1 MCSLNVRRFC
11 EEWRIWIR
19 PLLILTYV
27 IFAIIVVPLLIV
39 NSVKDGF
46 SRRDQLILIG
56 GLFVLSA
63 VPVSIWHI
71 IQHVIHFTKPIL
83 QKHIIRILWM
93 VPIYALNA
101 WIGLFFPAHSIYVDS
116 LRECYEAYVIYNFMV
131 YLLHYLNLGMDLE
144 ATMEYKPQVYHF
156 FPLCCMR
163 PWVMGREFIHNC
175 KHGILQYTVVRPI
188 TTFISVICELC
199 GVYGEGEFAGNV
211 AFPYIIVIN
220 NISQFVAMYCLVLFY
235 RANKEDLKPMKPL
248 PKFLCIKAVVF
259 FSFFQGVL
267 LNMLVYYGVIEKMF
281 GQQLG
286 DANLLQNFLICIEM
300 FLAAIA
306 HIYSFPHHPFH
317 INSPQYWNNPNHSW
331 CRAFLSMMDISDMQE
346 DVTEHFGVFS
356 SSISR
361 RFHGRS
367 AYQPLARGPRRLSN
381 ESDNLINKRLDQQLP
396 TSSSQ
401 AGNRGQGQ
409 GQGKY
414 STYGA
419 TSSRLIVPVNVC
431 IEERSQQL
439 NKVTEARTPSRFP
452 LAGGG
457 EAVGGIGGGD
467 NNFQQQQLHLP
478 GASNFTGIAL
488 QNTNVTSK
496 AAAARQRDSQHLRER
511 GGGGAGGMGGGDYQ
525 QLQFLGGVGPPQS
538 GSSFLQARAAAAA
551 VAAPIPDSND
561 DYALLM
567 GAGAGR

>member
-1 MCSLNVRRFC
+1 MCGLDVRRFC
-11 EEWRIWIR
+11 EDWRIWIR
-19 PLLILTYV
+19 PLLIVTYG

-46 SRRDQLILIG
+46 QRNDQLILIG
-56 GLFVLSA
+56 GLFVLAA

-101 WIGLFFPAHSIYVDS
+101 WIGLFFPKHSIYVDS

-131 YLLHYLNLGMDLE
+131 YLLNYLNLNMDLE
-144 ATMEYKPQVYHF
+144 ATMEYKPQVQHF

-211 AFPYIIVIN
+211 AFPYIVVVN

-235 RANKEDLKPMKPL
+235 RANKEDLKPMKPI

-267 LNMLVYYGVIEKMF
+267 LNVLVYYNIIKDIF
-281 GQQLG
+281 GSDVG
-286 DANLLQNFLICIEM
+286 DTNLASLLQNFLICIEM
-300 FLAAIA
+300 FIAAVA

-346 DVTEHFGVFS
+346 DVTEHLGVVS
-356 SSISR
+356 SSLSR
-361 RFHGRS
+361 RFQGRS
-367 AYQPLARGPRRLSN
+367 TYQPLARSPRRSSS
-381 ESDNLINKRLDQQLP
+381 ESEYLISKRQDQQLSG
-396 TSSSQ
+396 SSSQ
-401 AGNRGQGQ
+401 SGLPPDDMI
-409 GQGKY
+409 
-414 STYGA
+414 
-419 TSSRLIVPVNVC
+419 TSSN
-431 IEERSQQL
+431 S
-439 NKVTEARTPSRFP
+439 
-452 LAGGG
+452 
-457 EAVGGIGGGD
+457 
-467 NNFQQQQLHLP
+467 NNYQQQQLHLP
-478 GASNFTGIAL
+478 GAAGTQPSMT
-488 QNTNVTSK
+488 
-496 AAAARQRDSQHLRER
+496 RQRETLHLRER
-511 GGGGAGGMGGGDYQ
+511 ERERERDLGAGVVGGN
-525 QLQFLGGVGPPQS
+525 
-538 GSSFLQARAAAAA
+538 SSFLRLAPGAGAASA
-551 VAAPIPDSND
+551 AAPIPESND
-561 DYALLM
+561 DYAMLLGG
-567 GAGAGR
+567 GAGSNQTASEWSNSTGGDDDGDGDGDDDDDDDADEDDDGDGDDGAGGGQPVVVIASTTRRRRDREYIT

>member
-1 MCSLNVRRFC
+1 MCGMYVRRFC

-19 PLLILTYV
+19 PLLIVTYA
-27 IFAIIVVPLLIV
+27 IFAIIVLPLLIV

-46 SRRDQLILIG
+46 QRNDQLILIG

-101 WIGLFFPAHSIYVDS
+101 WIGLFFPKHSIYVDS

-131 YLLHYLNLGMDLE
+131 YLLNYLNLSEDLE
-144 ATMEYKPQVYHF
+144 ATMVYKPQVAHF

-199 GVYGEGEFAGNV
+199 GVYGEGEFAGTV
-211 AFPYIIVIN
+211 AFPYIVVVN

-235 RANKEDLKPMKPL
+235 RANKEDLKPMKPI

-267 LNMLVYYGVIEKMF
+267 LNVLVYYKIIKDIF
-281 GQQLG
+281 GSDVG
-286 DANLLQNFLICIEM
+286 DTNLASLLQNFLICIEM
-300 FLAAIA
+300 FIAAVA

-346 DVTEHFGVFS
+346 DVTEHLGVVGS
-356 SSISR
+356 TLSR
-361 RFHGRS
+361 RFQGRS
-367 AYQPLARGPRRLSN
+367 TYQPLARSPRRSSS
-381 ESDNLINKRLDQQLP
+381 ESEYLISKRQDQQQQLSGP
-396 TSSSQ
+396 SSQ
-401 AGNRGQGQ
+401 SAGIADDSN
-409 GQGKY
+409 
-414 STYGA
+414 
-419 TSSRLIVPVNVC
+419 SSN
-431 IEERSQQL
+431 S
-439 NKVTEARTPSRFP
+439 
-452 LAGGG
+452 
-457 EAVGGIGGGD
+457 
-467 NNFQQQQLHLP
+467 NNYQQQQLH
-478 GASNFTGIAL
+478 ATGS
-488 QNTNVTSK
+488 QPS
-496 AAAARQRDSQHLRER
+496 ARQRDTLYLRER
-511 GGGGAGGMGGGDYQ
+511 EREP
-525 QLQFLGGVGPPQS
+525 GVG
-538 GSSFLQARAAAAA
+538 GNFLRLAPGASA
-551 VAAPIPDSND
+551 AAPIPESND
-561 DYALLM
+561 DYALLL
-567 GAGAGR
+567 GAGAGSNQTASEWSNSTGGDDDDDDDEDEDNDGGEDDGEGQPVVVVSTTTRRRRDREYIT

>member
-1 MCSLNVRRFC
+1 MCGLDLRRFC
-11 EEWRIWIR
+11 EDWRIWIR
-19 PLLILTYV
+19 PLLIVTYG

-46 SRRDQLILIG
+46 QRNDQLILIG
-56 GLFVLSA
+56 GLFVLAA

-101 WIGLFFPAHSIYVDS
+101 WIGLFFPKHSIYVDS

-131 YLLHYLNLGMDLE
+131 YLLNYLNLNMDLE
-144 ATMEYKPQVYHF
+144 ATMEYKPQVQHF

-211 AFPYIIVIN
+211 AFPYIVVVN

-235 RANKEDLKPMKPL
+235 RANKEDLKPMKPI

-267 LNMLVYYGVIEKMF
+267 LNVLVYYNIIKDIF
-281 GQQLG
+281 GSDVG
-286 DANLLQNFLICIEM
+286 DTNLASLLQNFLICIEM
-300 FLAAIA
+300 FIAAVA

-317 INSPQYWNNPNHSW
+317 INSPQYWNNPNHNW

-346 DVTEHFGVFS
+346 DVTEHLGVVS
-356 SSISR
+356 SSLSR
-361 RFHGRS
+361 RFQGRS
-367 AYQPLARGPRRLSN
+367 TYQPLARSPRRSSS
-381 ESDNLINKRLDQQLP
+381 ESEYLISKRQDQQMSG
-396 TSSSQ
+396 SSSQ
-401 AGNRGQGQ
+401 SGNMV
-409 GQGKY
+409 
-414 STYGA
+414 TYGA
-419 TSSRLIVPVNVC
+419 TSNS
-431 IEERSQQL
+431 
-439 NKVTEARTPSRFP
+439 
-452 LAGGG
+452 
-457 EAVGGIGGGD
+457 
-467 NNFQQQQLHLP
+467 NNYQQQQLHLP
-478 GASNFTGIAL
+478 GAAGTQPST
-488 QNTNVTSK
+488 
-496 AAAARQRDSQHLRER
+496 RQRETLHLRER
-511 GGGGAGGMGGGDYQ
+511 ERDRDLGAGGAGGN
-525 QLQFLGGVGPPQS
+525 
-538 GSSFLQARAAAAA
+538 SSFLRLAPGAGAASA
-551 VAAPIPDSND
+551 AAPIPESND
-561 DYALLM
+561 DYALLLGG
-567 GAGAGR
+567 GAGSNQTASEWSNSTGGDDDGDDDDNDNADEDDDGDDDDGAGGGQPVVVFASTTRRRRDREYIT

>member
-1 MCSLNVRRFC
+1 MCGMDVRRFC
-11 EEWRIWIR
+11 EDWRIWIR
-19 PLLILTYV
+19 PLLIVTYV

-46 SRRDQLILIG
+46 QRNDQLILIG

-101 WIGLFFPAHSIYVDS
+101 WIGLFFPKHSIYVDS

-131 YLLHYLNLGMDLE
+131 YLLNYLNLNMDLE
-144 ATMEYKPQVYHF
+144 ATMEYKPQVPHF

-163 PWVMGREFIHNC
+163 PWIMGREFIHNC

-211 AFPYIIVIN
+211 AFPYIVVVN

-235 RANKEDLKPMKPL
+235 RANKEDLKPMKPI

-267 LNMLVYYGVIEKMF
+267 LNVLVYYNIIKDIF
-281 GQQLG
+281 GSDVG
-286 DANLLQNFLICIEM
+286 DTNLASLLQNFLICIEM
-300 FLAAIA
+300 FIAAVA

-346 DVTEHFGVFS
+346 DVTEHLGVVGS
-356 SSISR
+356 TLSR
-361 RFHGRS
+361 RFQGRS
-367 AYQPLARGPRRLSN
+367 TYQPLARSPRRSSS
-381 ESDNLINKRLDQQLP
+381 ESEYLISKRQDQQQQQ
-396 TSSSQ
+396 SGNSSQ
-401 AGNRGQGQ
+401 SAGIADDSN
-409 GQGKY
+409 
-414 STYGA
+414 
-419 TSSRLIVPVNVC
+419 SSN
-431 IEERSQQL
+431 S
-439 NKVTEARTPSRFP
+439 NHY
-452 LAGGG
+452 
-457 EAVGGIGGGD
+457 
-467 NNFQQQQLHLP
+467 QQQQLHV
-478 GASNFTGIAL
+478 TGS
-488 QNTNVTSK
+488 QPST
-496 AAAARQRDSQHLRER
+496 RQRDTLHLRER
-511 GGGGAGGMGGGDYQ
+511 ERETGAAGNFVRLAPGA
-525 QLQFLGGVGPPQS
+525 S
-538 GSSFLQARAAAAA
+538 A
-551 VAAPIPDSND
+551 AAPIPESND
-561 DYALLM
+561 DYALLLGT
-567 GAGAGR
+567 GAGSNQTASEWSNSTGGDDDDDEDDDGNGDGDDDDGGEQPVVVVATTTRRRRDREYIT

>member
-1 MCSLNVRRFC
+1 MCRLDIRHFC
-11 EEWRIWIR
+11 EDWRIWIR
-19 PLLILTYV
+19 PLLIVTYG

-46 SRRDQLILIG
+46 QRNDQLILIG

-101 WIGLFFPAHSIYVDS
+101 WIGLFFPKHSIYVDS
-116 LRECYEAYVIYNFMV
+116 FRECYEAYVIYNFMV
-131 YLLHYLNLGMDLE
+131 YLLNYLNLNMDLE
-144 ATMEYKPQVYHF
+144 ITMEYKPQVNHF

-163 PWVMGREFIHNC
+163 PWIMGREFIHNC

-188 TTFISVICELC
+188 TTFIAVICELC

-211 AFPYIIVIN
+211 AFPYIVVVN

-235 RANKEDLKPMKPL
+235 RANKEDLKPMKPI

-267 LNMLVYYGVIEKMF
+267 LNVLVYYGIIKDIF
-281 GQQLG
+281 GSDVG
-286 DANLLQNFLICIEM
+286 DTNLASMLQNFLICIEM
-300 FLAAIA
+300 FVAAVA

-346 DVTEHFGVFS
+346 DVTEHLGVVGS
-356 SSISR
+356 TLSR
-361 RFHGRS
+361 RFQGRS
-367 AYQPLARGPRRLSN
+367 TYQPLARGPRRSSS
-381 ESDNLINKRLDQQLP
+381 ESEYLISKRQDQQLSGG
-396 TSSSQ
+396 SSTQS
-401 AGNRGQGQ
+401 GNM
-409 GQGKY
+409 
-414 STYGA
+414 YGA
-419 TSSRLIVPVNVC
+419 TSSRLIVPIDVG
-431 IEERSQQL
+431 QL
-439 NKVTEARTPSRFP
+439 NSLNTEPNQTHAHSQFP
-452 LAGGG
+452 IAGAAG
-457 EAVGGIGGGD
+457 AGD
-467 NNFQQQQLHLP
+467 SSNSNNYQQQQLHLP
-478 GASNFTGIAL
+478 GARS
-488 QNTNVTSK
+488 QPSP
-496 AAAARQRDSQHLRER
+496 RQRETQHLRER
-511 GGGGAGGMGGGDYQ
+511 ERERERDQQQQHFVGAG
-525 QLQFLGGVGPPQS
+525 
-538 GSSFLQARAAAAA
+538 GSSFLRLVPVAGAASS
-551 VAAPIPDSND
+551 AAPIPESND
-561 DYALLM
+561 DYALLL

>member
-1 MCSLNVRRFC
+1 MCSLDVRRFF

-19 PLLILTYV
+19 PLLIVTYV

-46 SRRDQLILIG
+46 QRNDQLILIG

-101 WIGLFFPAHSIYVDS
+101 WIGLFFPKHSIYVDS

-131 YLLHYLNLGMDLE
+131 YLLNYLNLGMDLE
-144 ATMEYKPQVYHF
+144 ATMEYKPQVPHF

-211 AFPYIIVIN
+211 AFPYIVVVN

-235 RANKEDLKPMKPL
+235 RANKEDLKPMKPI

-267 LNMLVYYGVIEKMF
+267 LNVLVYYNIIKDIF
-281 GQQLG
+281 GSDVG
-286 DANLLQNFLICIEM
+286 DTNLASLLQNFLICIEM
-300 FLAAIA
+300 FIAAVA

-346 DVTEHFGVFS
+346 DVTEHLGVVS
-356 SSISR
+356 SSLSR
-361 RFHGRS
+361 RFQGRS
-367 AYQPLARGPRRLSN
+367 TYQPLARSPRRSSS
-381 ESDNLINKRLDQQLP
+381 ESEYLISKRQDQQLP
-396 TSSSQ
+396 GNSSQ
-401 AGNRGQGQ
+401 SGNM
-409 GQGKY
+409 
-414 STYGA
+414 YGA
-419 TSSRLIVPVNVC
+419 TSSRLIVPVYDGKLNTLP
-431 IEERSQQL
+431 ENQPTHSQ
-439 NKVTEARTPSRFP
+439 SRFP
-452 LAGGG
+452 LAG
-457 EAVGGIGGGD
+457 AVDDINSSNS
-467 NNFQQQQLHLP
+467 NNYQQQQLHLP
-478 GASNFTGIAL
+478 GSQPST
-488 QNTNVTSK
+488 
-496 AAAARQRDSQHLRER
+496 RQRDTLHLRER
-511 GGGGAGGMGGGDYQ
+511 EREHPVAGAGGGAG
-525 QLQFLGGVGPPQS
+525 
-538 GSSFLQARAAAAA
+538 SSFLRLPPGAGNASA
-551 VAAPIPDSND
+551 AAPIPESND
-561 DYALLM
+561 DYALLL

>member
-1 MCSLNVRRFC
+1 MCGLDVRRFC
-11 EEWRIWIR
+11 EDWRIWIR
-19 PLLILTYV
+19 PLLIVTYG

-46 SRRDQLILIG
+46 QRNDQLILIG
-56 GLFVLSA
+56 GLFVLAA

-101 WIGLFFPAHSIYVDS
+101 WIGLFFPKHSIYVDS

-131 YLLHYLNLGMDLE
+131 YLLNYLNLNMDLE
-144 ATMEYKPQVYHF
+144 ATMEYKPQVQHF

-211 AFPYIIVIN
+211 AFPYIVVVN

-235 RANKEDLKPMKPL
+235 RANKEDLKPMKPI

-267 LNMLVYYGVIEKMF
+267 LNVLVYYNIIKDIF
-281 GQQLG
+281 GSDVG
-286 DANLLQNFLICIEM
+286 DTNLASLLQNFLICIEM
-300 FLAAIA
+300 FIAAVA

-346 DVTEHFGVFS
+346 DVTEHLGVVS
-356 SSISR
+356 SSLSR
-361 RFHGRS
+361 RFQGRS
-367 AYQPLARGPRRLSN
+367 TYQPLARSPRRSSS
-381 ESDNLINKRLDQQLP
+381 ESEYLISKRQDQQLSG
-396 TSSSQ
+396 SSSQ
-401 AGNRGQGQ
+401 SGLPPDDMN
-409 GQGKY
+409 
-414 STYGA
+414 
-419 TSSRLIVPVNVC
+419 TSSN
-431 IEERSQQL
+431 S
-439 NKVTEARTPSRFP
+439 
-452 LAGGG
+452 
-457 EAVGGIGGGD
+457 
-467 NNFQQQQLHLP
+467 NNYQQQQLHLP
-478 GASNFTGIAL
+478 GAVGTT
-488 QNTNVTSK
+488 QPTT
-496 AAAARQRDSQHLRER
+496 RQRETLHLRER
-511 GGGGAGGMGGGDYQ
+511 ERERERDLGAGVGGN
-525 QLQFLGGVGPPQS
+525 
-538 GSSFLQARAAAAA
+538 SSFLRLAPGAGAASA
-551 VAAPIPDSND
+551 AAPIPESND
-561 DYALLM
+561 DYAMLLGG
-567 GAGAGR
+567 GAGSNQTASEWSNSTGGDDDGDGDGDDDDDDDDDADEDEDDGAGGGQPVVVFASTTRRRRDREYIT

>member
-1 MCSLNVRRFC
+1 MCRMDIRRFC
-11 EEWRIWIR
+11 EDWRIWIR
-19 PLLILTYV
+19 PLLIVTYV

-46 SRRDQLILIG
+46 KQNDQLILIG

-63 VPVSIWHI
+63 VPISIWHI
-71 IQHVIHFTKPIL
+71 IQHVIHFTRPIL

-101 WIGLFFPAHSIYVDS
+101 WIGLLFPKHSIYVDS

-131 YLLHYLNLGMDLE
+131 YLLNYLNISMDLE
-144 ATMEYKPQVYHF
+144 ATMTYKPQVHHF

-188 TTFISVICELC
+188 TAFISVICELC

-211 AFPYIIVIN
+211 AFPYIVVIN

-235 RANKEDLKPMKPL
+235 RANKEDLKPMKPI

-267 LNMLVYYGVIEKMF
+267 LNVLVYYKIIEHIF
-281 GQQLG
+281 GDVG
-286 DANLLQNFLICIEM
+286 DDNLASVLQNFLICIEM
-300 FLAAIA
+300 FIAAIA

-346 DVTEHFGVFS
+346 DVTEHLGVVS

-361 RFHGRS
+361 RFQGRNT
-367 AYQPLARGPRRLSN
+367 YQPLVRGPRR
-381 ESDNLINKRLDQQLP
+381 
-396 TSSSQ
+396 SSSESEYLIGKRPEQATPGGSGTQ
-401 AGNRGQGQ
+401 AGN
-409 GQGKY
+409 
-414 STYGA
+414 SNATYGA
-419 TSSRLIVPVNVC
+419 TTTNRLIVPVNATG
-431 IEERSQQL
+431 QL
-439 NKVTEARTPSRFP
+439 ATLTEHQTHSTSRFP
-452 LAGGG
+452 IAGAA
-457 EAVGGIGGGD
+457 EAGD
-467 NNFQQQQLHLP
+467 NSNSNNYQQQQLHLP
-478 GASNFTGIAL
+478 G
-488 QNTNVTSK
+488 TNLKQST
-496 AAAARQRDSQHLRER
+496 RQRDTNQHLRER
-511 GGGGAGGMGGGDYQ
+511 DQ
-525 QLQFLGGVGPPQS
+525 QHFLGGVGPPQAT
-538 GSSFLQARAAAAA
+538 GSSFLQARAAASA
-551 VAAPIPDSND
+551 AAPIPESND
-561 DYALLM
+561 DYALLL
-567 GAGAGR
+567 GAGR

>member
-1 MCSLNVRRFC
+1 MCGMDVRRFC
-11 EEWRIWIR
+11 EDWRIWIR
-19 PLLILTYV
+19 PLLIVTYA

-46 SRRDQLILIG
+46 QRNDQLILIG

-101 WIGLFFPAHSIYVDS
+101 WIGLFFPKHSIYVDS

-131 YLLHYLNLGMDLE
+131 YLLNYLNLNMDLE
-144 ATMEYKPQVYHF
+144 ATMEYKPQVPHF

-163 PWVMGREFIHNC
+163 PWIMGREFIHNC

-211 AFPYIIVIN
+211 AFPYIVVVN

-235 RANKEDLKPMKPL
+235 RANKEDLKPMKPI

-267 LNMLVYYGVIEKMF
+267 LNVLVYYNIIKDIF
-281 GQQLG
+281 GSDVG
-286 DANLLQNFLICIEM
+286 DTNLASLLQNFLICIEM
-300 FLAAIA
+300 FIAAVA

-346 DVTEHFGVFS
+346 DVTEHLGVVGS
-356 SSISR
+356 TLSR
-361 RFHGRS
+361 RFQGRS
-367 AYQPLARGPRRLSN
+367 TYQPLARSPRRSSS
-381 ESDNLINKRLDQQLP
+381 ESEYLIGKRQDQQQQQ
-396 TSSSQ
+396 SGNSSQ
-401 AGNRGQGQ
+401 SGIADDSN
-409 GQGKY
+409 
-414 STYGA
+414 
-419 TSSRLIVPVNVC
+419 SSN
-431 IEERSQQL
+431 S
-439 NKVTEARTPSRFP
+439 NHY
-452 LAGGG
+452 
-457 EAVGGIGGGD
+457 
-467 NNFQQQQLHLP
+467 QQQQLH
-478 GASNFTGIAL
+478 ATGS
-488 QNTNVTSK
+488 QPST
-496 AAAARQRDSQHLRER
+496 RQRDTLHLRER
-511 GGGGAGGMGGGDYQ
+511 ERETGAGGGN
-525 QLQFLGGVGPPQS
+525 FLRLAPG
-538 GSSFLQARAAAAA
+538 ATA
-551 VAAPIPDSND
+551 AAPIPESND
-561 DYALLM
+561 DYALLL
-567 GAGAGR
+567 GTGAGR

>member
-1 MCSLNVRRFC
+1 MCPINWRRFC

-19 PLLILTYV
+19 PLLIVTYG
-27 IFAIIVVPLLIV
+27 IFAIIIVPLLIV

-46 SRRDQLILIG
+46 TRKDQLILIG

-101 WIGLFFPAHSIYVDS
+101 WIGLFFPKHSIYVDS

-131 YLLHYLNLGMDLE
+131 YLLRYLNLGMDLE

-163 PWVMGREFIHNC
+163 PWPMGREFIHNC

-199 GVYGEGEFAGNV
+199 GVYGEGTFAGNV

-235 RANKEDLKPMKPL
+235 KANKEDLKPMKPI

-259 FSFFQGVL
+259 FSFFQGVIL
-267 LNMLVYYGVIEKMF
+267 FLLVYYKVLQKLF
-281 GQQLG
+281 TLG
-286 DANLLQNFLICIEM
+286 DDTNLASMLQNFLICIEM
-300 FLAAIA
+300 FIAAVA

-317 INSPQYWNNPNHSW
+317 INSPQYWNNPNHNW
-331 CRAFLSMMDISDMQE
+331 CRAFLSMMDISDMQQ
-346 DVTEHFGVFS
+346 DVTEHLGVVS

-361 RFHGRS
+361 HFQGRS
-367 AYQPLARGPRRLSN
+367 NYQPLSRGTRRSSGETEYLISKRQD
-381 ESDNLINKRLDQQLP
+381 SDNNPEAIISDMP
-396 TSSSQ
+396 TASSMVGDVMIVSSKGGVVGQ
-401 AGNRGQGQ
+401 TGNR
-409 GQGKY
+409 KRHN
-414 STYGA
+414 SNFASKPLAKANRYGA
-419 TSSRLIVPVNVC
+419 TDNLALPVGEIALTTDSTSHIHIADMHSAYNTSCAVNAEAAGTHSNFG
-431 IEERSQQL
+431 INIQKREVNARERSPQQ
-439 NKVTEARTPSRFP
+439 VYGAPVP
-452 LAGGG
+452 GG
-457 EAVGGIGGGD
+457 
-467 NNFQQQQLHLP
+467 N
-478 GASNFTGIAL
+478 
-488 QNTNVTSK
+488 
-496 AAAARQRDSQHLRER
+496 
-511 GGGGAGGMGGGDYQ
+511 
-525 QLQFLGGVGPPQS
+525 
-538 GSSFLQARAAAAA
+538 SFLQARN
-551 VAAPIPDSND
+551 VGVHSSSIPDTGD
-561 DYALLM
+561 DFVSLI
-567 GAGAGR
+567 GTGR